1 MWEPP
6 EFVDTDVSLN
16 VINAKLSKFPLPEL
30 VQSTLKRK
38 KKVQF
43 TDEVKKIAKTYT
55 VVRKFN
61 LNFSSRKF

>member
-30 VQSTLKRK
+30 VQSTLKK
-38 KKVQF
+38 KK
-43 TDEVKKIAKTYT
+43 E
-55 VVRKFN
+55 
-61 LNFSSRKF
+61 SSVHR